1 MKMKKVIIESTNSSA
16 TPSDIEEIL
25 QKAVSVLQAQREDR
39 PLKDKVLQSEVEKL
53 DKFFDKVIEHMIN
66 EINEVIK

>member
-1 MKMKKVIIESTNSSA
+1 MKKVIIESTNSSA